1 MKPRKAYVTV
11 LEVDN
16 KVDKFVLNFAILCL
30 IVMHLLRTSCDIFFK
45 IIFQAMKNYSSYFET

>member
-16 KVDKFVLNFAILCL
+16 IVDKFVLNFAILCL
-30 IVMHLLRTSCDIFFK
+30 IVMHLLRTSCDIL
-45 IIFQAMKNYSSYFET
+45 S